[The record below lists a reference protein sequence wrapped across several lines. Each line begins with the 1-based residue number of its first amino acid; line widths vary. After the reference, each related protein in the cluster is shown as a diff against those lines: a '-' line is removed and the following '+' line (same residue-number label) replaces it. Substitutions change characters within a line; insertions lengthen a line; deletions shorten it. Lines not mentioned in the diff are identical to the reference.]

1 MAERVKR
8 ARVLHVT
15 TRLNVGGIATQVYGY
30 CEGLRALGYDVE
42 LVTGHIEAHEE
53 EAAAFLGAPPCPTH
67 AVRELGRA
75 VDAFSDLRALAETR
89 RIIRR
94 FRPDVVHTH
103 AAKAGTIGRLAAV
116 SARVPVRVHS
126 FHGHIFHG
134 YFRPLVSRGVVTFE
148 RQMARLTSAIAVPG
162 ESQRREMAD
171 RFRIAPARKVVVT
184 PYGVDLRMYG
194 ARHDGAAIRREFGLT
209 SRYVIGAIGRMA
221 PVKNQALL
229 LEAFADLRARR
240 QDVSLLLVGDGECR
254 EALERQAAGRHLAG
268 AIAFRTWEPDLSR
281 VYAALDVL
289 AISSLNE
296 GMPVAALEAMASGVA
311 VVSTAVGGVVDLIAD
326 GDTGWLAP
334 SGGRTA
340 LTAALDAALDD
351 EARGATVA
359 RALTFVRDRHSF
371 DRASSALAAIYD
383 RLLRT
388 RS

>member
-1 MAERVKR
+1 LAERVKI
-8 ARVLHVT
+8 LHVT
-15 TRLNVGGIATQVYGY
+15 TRLNVGGIATQVFGY
-30 CEGLRALGYDVE
+30 CEGLQKLGYDVE

-53 EAAAFLGAPPCPTH
+53 DATAFLGAPPCPTRT
-67 AVRELGRA
+67 VRDLGRA
-75 VDAFSDLRALAETR
+75 VDALSDLRALRETR
-89 RIIRR
+89 RVMRR

-103 AAKAGTIGRLAAV
+103 AAKAGTIGRIAAV
-116 SARVPVRVHS
+116 PARVPVRVHS
-126 FHGHIFHG
+126 FHGHVFHG
-134 YFRPLVSRGVVTFE
+134 YFRPLVSRGVVMFE

-171 RFRIAPARKVVVT
+171 RFRIAPEHKIVVT

-194 ARHDGAAIRREFGLT
+194 TRDDGAAIRREFGLT
-209 SRYVIGAIGRMA
+209 TRHVIGAIGRMA

-229 LEAFADLRARR
+229 IDAFADLRARR

-254 EALERQAAGRHLAG
+254 EALERQAAARDLTG
-268 AIAFRTWEPDLSR
+268 AVVFRKWEPDLSR

-326 GDTGWLAP
+326 GDTGWLVP
-334 SGGRTA
+334 SGHRA
-340 LTAALDAALDD
+340 MLTGALDAALDD
-351 EARGATVA
+351 GA
-359 RALTFVRDRHSF
+359 RAGVVGRASAFVRSRHSF
-371 DRASSALAAIYD
+371 DRATETLAGIYD
-383 RLLRT
+383 RLLRA

>member
-1 MAERVKR
+1 MSRG
-8 ARVLHVT
+8 RVLHVT

-30 CEGLRALGYDVE
+30 CEGLQALGYDVE

-67 AVRELGRA
+67 TVRELGRA
-75 VDAFSDLRALAETR
+75 VDAFSDLRALDATR

-126 FHGHIFHG
+126 FHGHVFHG
-134 YFRPLVSRGVVTFE
+134 YFRPAVSRGVVLFE

-184 PYGVDLRMYG
+184 PYGVDLRTY
-194 ARHDGAAIRREFGLT
+194 RRRDDGAAIRREFGLST
-209 SRYVIGAIGRMA
+209 RYVIGAIGRMA

-229 LEAFADLRARR
+229 IDAFADLRARR
-240 QDVSLLLVGDGECR
+240 EDVSLLLVGDGECR
-254 EALERQAAGRHLAG
+254 ETLERQAAGRNVAG
-268 AIAFRTWEPDLSR
+268 AVVFRTWEADLSR

-326 GDTGWLAP
+326 GDTGWLVP
-334 SGGRTA
+334 SGDRAA
-340 LTAALDAALDD
+340 LTGALHDALDD
-351 EARGATVA
+351 QA
-359 RALTFVRDRHSF
+359 RAAAAARASAFVRDRHAF
-371 DRASSALAAIYD
+371 DRASETLAAIYD